1 MENLVAII
9 LIVTQHF
16 QLLTLVVARQR
27 GERAMVVAS
36 YGLVLPKLPIGDV
49 AMIEIVVSH
58 SSYEMHSCRLYDRR
72 VENEHNPL

>member
-27 GERAMVVAS
+27 RERAMVVAMVWCYPS
-36 YGLVLPKLPIGDV
+36 YPIGDV